1 MPMLMAALAAALSL
15 LEEGVGIRGDAA
27 APVVVVIR
35 ELVGDGVVDE
45 DTEDEMREL
54 VGDEVVDDE
63 DAEDEVRD
71 TGEDEDGD
79 EIPPVK
85 DRPGAVEPEA
95 PVDKLV
101 ILGPHVCGDMA
112 SFDVIV
118 KTGVSVE
125 TSPAKSSICI

>member
-1 MPMLMAALAAALSL
+1 MLMAALAAALSL

-27 APVVVVIR
+27 APVVVVVR
-35 ELVGDGVVDE
+35 KLVGDDVVDAPVAVV
-45 DTEDEMREL
+45 MREV
-54 VGDEVVDDE
+54 VGDDVIDDE
-63 DAEDEVRD
+63 DKEDEVRA

-79 EIPPVK
+79 EIPLVK
-85 DRPGAVEPEA
+85 DRVGAVELEA
-95 PVDKLV
+95 PVGRLV
-101 ILGPHVCGDMA
+101 TLGPHVCGDMA

>member
-1 MPMLMAALAAALSL
+1 MLMAALAAALSL
-15 LEEGVGIRGDAA
+15 LEDDIGIGGDAA
-27 APVVVVIR
+27 APVVVVVR
-35 ELVGDGVVDE
+35 ELVRDD
-45 DTEDEMREL
+45 
-54 VGDEVVDDE
+54 VDDE

-79 EIPPVK
+79 GIPLVK
-85 DRPGAVEPEA
+85 DRLDVVELEA
-95 PVDKLV
+95 PVGKSV
-101 ILGPHVCGDMA
+101 TLGPHVCGDMA